1 LCSSMIV
8 YTIRL
13 SGASVFFY
21 ENEAFLQSI
30 PDTFISPWRILK
42 HNTVH
47 KVRHYKTSEPTFNWS
62 DLPLEDDEELDFIR
76 LDGVSYQKQGGCC

>member
-30 PDTFISPWRILK
+30 PDTISAVLK
-42 HNTVH
+42 
-47 KVRHYKTSEPTFNWS
+47 FA
-62 DLPLEDDEELDFIR
+62 F
-76 LDGVSYQKQGGCC
+76 